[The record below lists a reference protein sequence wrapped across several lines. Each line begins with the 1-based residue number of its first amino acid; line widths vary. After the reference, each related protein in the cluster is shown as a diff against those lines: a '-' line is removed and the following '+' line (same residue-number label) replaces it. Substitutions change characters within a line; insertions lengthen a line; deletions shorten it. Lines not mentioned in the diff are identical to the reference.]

1 MFYAV
6 LEQPWKGTPTTMVCI
21 KQNGGRSMEF
31 SQYVVDALAPINH
44 ISKDYDYSFLSLIR
58 DSIKN
63 APNKKDAHILSV
75 IAGAVAMRYNSHEQA
90 FEPMASIGVQNFD
103 TVDLDILYSTL
114 QLTKSSYLRAK
125 FAHIIWLHFKDNRY
139 GELAVSE
146 YIEAFQREYNIDE
159 WVNSYTQIRSA
170 YHIAIALGTKS
181 ESFKRIRVVM
191 NQTLTQLCDNDPVD
205 LPLKMLRLIAKDAP
219 REDLP
224 IYETLVYS
232 MSNRSFDPANRDTAL
247 ADLTFSV
254 WEILCRR
261 TKKDIHPF
269 KRKYACYY
277 EAQAKII
284 AQNNDYFRA
293 ASMLKKAC
301 LLFKDI
307 DTEKL
312 LELRNLLEIWQKET
326 VKRMHTETF
335 EIDTRPYWNTIEP
348 LFEELTQ
355 QEAIIQFGRCT
366 KVYHTSNVKRELH
379 EKQQQALFLSI
390 VSSNVLNESG
400 QSVQKL
406 PSLRDAINSGDTEAV
421 KKHMVYH
428 VAERRR
434 FGDAIPTQIAHQL
447 LLRKGTITENNLD
460 FLVHNNALVPDNR
473 KKIICQGICMGLNG
487 DLYAAMHIL
496 LPQTENIIR
505 NLVRL
510 CGDSVTFLDD
520 DGSEKYKPLSSLLKS
535 KILKECYDEDW
546 IFTFQS
552 ILDEVGGE
560 NLRNLNAH
568 GLLEPECANS
578 AASLYFIGLLI
589 LFLSQYG
596 EQSYPILVSLAKRG
610 QPHHTNSSDDD
621 TERNIE

>member
-1 MFYAV
+1 
-6 LEQPWKGTPTTMVCI
+6 
-21 KQNGGRSMEF
+21 MEF
-31 SQYVVDALAPINH
+31 SQYVVDALVPSNH

-63 APNKKDAHILSV
+63 APNETDAHILSV
-75 IAGAVAMRYNSHEQA
+75 IAGAIAMRYNPHGQA
-90 FEPMASIGVQNFD
+90 FEPLASIGVQNFD
-103 TVDLDILYSTL
+103 AVDLDILYNAR

-125 FAHIIWLHFKDNRY
+125 FAHIAWLHFKDNRY
-139 GELAVSE
+139 GELAVSD
-146 YIEAFQREYNIDE
+146 YIEAFLNEYNIDE
-159 WVNSYTQIRSA
+159 WVDCYTRIRSA
-170 YHIAIALGTKS
+170 YNVASVLSPKS
-181 ESFKRIRVVM
+181 ESFKCIRAVI
-191 NQTLTQLCDNDPVD
+191 NQKLMQLCDDDPID

-224 IYETLVYS
+224 IYETLLCS
-232 MSNRSFDPANRDTAL
+232 MSSKSFDSANRDTVL

-261 TKKDIHPF
+261 TKKDIRPF
-269 KRKYACYY
+269 KRRYACYY
-277 EAQAKII
+277 EAQAKLI

-293 ASMLKKAC
+293 VFMLKKAC
-301 LLFKDI
+301 LLFNGI
-307 DTEKL
+307 DNEKL
-312 LELRNLLEIWQKET
+312 LQLRNLLEIWQKET
-326 VKRMHTETF
+326 TKRMHTKTF
-335 EIDTRPYWNTIEP
+335 EIDTRPFWETIEP

-366 KVYHTSNVKRELH
+366 KVYHTTDVKRELH
-379 EKQQQALFLSI
+379 EKQQKALFLSL
-390 VSSNVLNESG
+390 VASDVLNESG

-406 PSLRDAINSGDTEAV
+406 PSLRDAINSGDEEAV
-421 KKHMVYH
+421 KKHMVCH

-447 LLRKGTITENNLD
+447 LLRKGAIAENDLD

-473 KKIICQGICMGLNG
+473 QKIICQGICMGLNG

-520 DGSEKYKPLSSLLKS
+520 NGSEKYKPLSSLLKS

-546 IFTFQS
+546 IFTLQS

-568 GLLEPECANS
+568 GLLEPERANS

-610 QPHHTNSSDDD
+610 QRHHTTSSDDD
-621 TERNIE
+621 TDLSVE

>member
-1 MFYAV
+1 
-6 LEQPWKGTPTTMVCI
+6 
-21 KQNGGRSMEF
+21 MEF
-31 SQYVVDALAPINH
+31 SQYVADAMVPSNH

-63 APNKKDAHILSV
+63 APNETDAHILSV
-75 IAGAVAMRYNSHEQA
+75 IASAVAVRYNPQEQA
-90 FEPMASIGVQNFD
+90 FDPLDSIGVQNFD
-103 TVDLDILYSTL
+103 APDLDILYSAL

-125 FAHIIWLHFKDNRY
+125 FAHIVWLHSKDRRH
-139 GELAVSE
+139 GEAAVLE
-146 YIEAFQREYNIDE
+146 YIESFRDEYDTDDWTDCYIR
-159 WVNSYTQIRSA
+159 IRSA
-170 YHIAIALGTKS
+170 YHIASVLGPKS
-181 ESFKRIRVVM
+181 ESFKCTRAVI
-191 NQTLTQLCDNDPVD
+191 NQKLMQLCDDDSID

-219 REDLP
+219 KEDLP
-224 IYETLVYS
+224 IYETLLCS
-232 MSNRSFDPANRDTAL
+232 MSSKSFDSANRDTVL

-261 TKKDIHPF
+261 TKKDMRPF
-269 KRKYACYY
+269 KRRYACYY
-277 EAQAKII
+277 EAQAKLI

-293 ASMLKKAC
+293 VFMLKKAC
-301 LLFKDI
+301 SLFNGI
-307 DTEKL
+307 DNEKL

-326 VKRMHTETF
+326 TKRMHTKTF
-335 EIDTRPYWNTIEP
+335 EIDTRPYWKIIEP

-366 KVYHTSNVKRELH
+366 KVYHTTDVKRELH
-379 EKQQQALFLSI
+379 EKQQQALFLSL
-390 VSSNVLNESG
+390 VASDVLNESG

-406 PSLRDAINSGDTEAV
+406 PSLRDAINSGDTEVV
-421 KKHMVYH
+421 KKHMVCH

-447 LLRKGTITENNLD
+447 LLRKGIITENNLD
-460 FLVHNNALVPDNR
+460 FLVHNNALVPNNR
-473 KKIICQGICMGLNG
+473 QKIICQGICMGLNG

-568 GLLEPECANS
+568 GLLEPERANS

-610 QPHHTNSSDDD
+610 QPHHTNSIDDD